1 MLFRIRNKTTKNSNT
16 KINKKTRDFGFL
28 NKFRKGV
35 IITSNN
41 PIKLLIK
48 NRG

>member
-1 MLFRIRNKTTKNSNT
+1 MPKIRNRG
-16 KINKKTRDFGFL
+16 IL
-28 NKFRKGV
+28 NKFRKGAT
-35 IITSNN
+35 ITKIN